1 MVIFLAD
8 QTVSAQSLHRAGRP
22 GGLCQGSVGNCRI
35 VWGSVGSVGFCR
47 VLSACRP
54 VGLSASV
61 GLCRKVLT
69 AHAHG
74 DCRNL
79 IIWHCRSL
87 SVTVGLSDLS
97 DCRTCRDCRVYV
109 GVLSVKTVGLSDRGS
124 DQVVCYARFCCSIIL
139 CFTSIHC
146 CSYIIACSQCYPW
159 MCTDVEAHVGVEARR
174 RGCKAVGV
182 EASRARLGV
191 EARG

>member
-8 QTVSAQSLHRAGRP
+8 QTVSAQSLRRAGRP

-35 VWGSVGSVGFCR
+35 AWCTVGTVSGTVGP
-47 VLSACRP
+47 VGLSACRP
-54 VGLSASV
+54 LSASV
-61 GLCRKVLT
+61 GLCRRVLT

-124 DQVVCYARFCCSIIL
+124 S
-139 CFTSIHC
+139 
-146 CSYIIACSQCYPW
+146 
-159 MCTDVEAHVGVEARR
+159 
-174 RGCKAVGV
+174 
-182 EASRARLGV
+182 ASRCPCACCAIVCRVRGSRSSHVCVSSSEWALGWQSSRLAV
-191 EARG
+191 IKVSYSDLVTYISAFSHAFRHDLF